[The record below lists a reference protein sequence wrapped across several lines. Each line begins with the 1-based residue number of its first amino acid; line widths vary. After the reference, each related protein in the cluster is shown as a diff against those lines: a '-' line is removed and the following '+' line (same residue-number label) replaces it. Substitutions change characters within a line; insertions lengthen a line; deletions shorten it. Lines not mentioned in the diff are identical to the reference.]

1 MRFSGI
7 LRRAVCERIKIT
19 ITANGQI
26 ERRFC
31 WVTMNRETAQDIVDK
46 IKVTKFTVNLVSNPD
61 TESQPARQALRNK
74 IESLNLDITQQDK
87 AKLTFQGVLSLKPKT
102 IELSATVGKD
112 VKHKELIVRMSP
124 SP

>member
-1 MRFSGI
+1 M
-7 LRRAVCERIKIT
+7 
-19 ITANGQI
+19 
-26 ERRFC
+26 
-31 WVTMNRETAQDIVDK
+31 TMNRETAQDIVDK

>member
-1 MRFSGI
+1 MRFAGT
-7 LRRAVCERIKIT
+7 LQRAVCTRIKII
-19 ITANGQI
+19 ITANGQV

-46 IKVTKFTVNLVSNPD
+46 VQITKFTVNFVSNPD

-102 IELSATVGKD
+102 IELFATVGND
-112 VKHKELIVRMSP
+112 VKHKELIVRMIP
-124 SP
+124 RP